1 MIKNTR
7 IRYKHCNCFL
17 EYENFKDDLIEYKF
31 LCCKKNYQN
40 KFDEKLKEIL
50 FNTYKFSKHHN
61 SKFILLLRKSGN
73 PNEYIDDQ
81 EKFSEKLLPEKED
94 FSSHLNMEDIT
105 DADYKHTKR
114 VCKDFEKKNQENIM
128 IYMFKAIH
136 YCKRMY

>member
-73 PNEYIDDQ
+73 PNEYIDD
-81 EKFSEKLLPEKED
+81 
-94 FSSHLNMEDIT
+94 
-105 DADYKHTKR
+105 
-114 VCKDFEKKNQENIM
+114 
-128 IYMFKAIH
+128 
-136 YCKRMY
+136 

>member
-7 IRYKHCNCFL
+7 IRYKHCDCFL